1 LDARISI
8 REDQVPV
15 TPITTLKTTI
25 APSKTIP
32 IPTHLFLEHQQEMG
46 FETEFIARRG
56 ILQANVKLRQIQANE
71 SLRSKVKSSL
81 LKHVGLYEAPRREAQ
96 SAAFRAKASR
106 EEQDVRRTKHVSFL
120 WFHREPIGSA
130 EDL

>member
-1 LDARISI
+1 
-8 REDQVPV
+8 
-15 TPITTLKTTI
+15 
-25 APSKTIP
+25 
-32 IPTHLFLEHQQEMG
+32 MG

-106 EEQDVRRTKHVSFL
+106 EEQDKDRLVGSFERFYPKQLLCQDSTAIRHDQRTWVTSSCSSQQIISWVDDDDHQFIINPKD
-120 WFHREPIGSA
+120 GNCTN
-130 EDL
+130 